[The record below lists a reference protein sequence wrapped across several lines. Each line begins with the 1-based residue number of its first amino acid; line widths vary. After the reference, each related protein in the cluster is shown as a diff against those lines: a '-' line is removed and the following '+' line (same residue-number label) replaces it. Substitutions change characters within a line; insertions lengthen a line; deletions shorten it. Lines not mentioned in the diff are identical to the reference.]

1 MKRVEVAT
9 NLASALF
16 DAESAIE
23 TALAKLG
30 ALSQALPEA
39 RTRSGLAAT
48 EGQAAFEALIASMS
62 GQVQSRAAMVDLHKE
77 LARLKGQTSY
87 RSVMVGGGEKSEG
100 PVKPPLAL
108 VG

>member
-62 GQVQSRAAMVDLHKE
+62 GQ
-77 LARLKGQTSY
+77 TSY